1 MSQQEVSKELVL
13 KRLKRIEGQARGIE
27 KMVLDGRDCEDVVIQ
42 LVSLRSAVESV
53 GATVL
58 NNYMN
63 LCFHKSNK
71 KDVLANTDSL
81 ARSIAIWGRVRV
93 GNNK

>member
-13 KRLKRIEGQARGIE
+13 KRLKRIEGQALGIG
-27 KMVLDGRDCEDVVIQ
+27 KMVLDGRDCEDVVTQ

-71 KDVLANTDSL
+71 DVLANTDSL

-93 GNNK
+93 GDTK